1 MSATTYTRPESL
13 DQALGL
19 TVQDGATPL
28 AGGTDVVTRIH
39 RRKLTPEVL
48 VDLRGVLPAAIVD
61 EDGALRIGAG
71 ATIAAVAEH
80 AGIAERYAAL
90 SQASQQAA
98 SPQLRQVGTV
108 GGNLAQHVRCW
119 YYRHPDLRC
128 WLNGGDTCYA
138 QIGDHRKHG
147 LEPGDCISVAPSD
160 LAAALGALGA
170 SVELRS
176 GDGSR
181 SVPLLELYRRPSEEH
196 RSAVALRPG
205 ELIVAVELPRAPEV
219 SAYARAGERAAWSFA
234 LVGVAAARFAGG
246 ERHLVAIGVTNEPRA
261 LDPDDPL
268 RGLDGLEQTRWKRTL
283 LGALCE
289 RALAAVA

>member
-1 MSATTYTRPESL
+1 MSATYTRPDTL
-13 DQALGL
+13 DQALEL
-19 TVQDGATPL
+19 TGRDGTTTL
-28 AGGTDVVTRIH
+28 AGGTDIVPRIH
-39 RRKLTPEVL
+39 RRQLDPSVL
-48 VDLRGVLPAAIVD
+48 VDIRGVLPSGIVD

-71 ATIAAVAEH
+71 ATLAAIAEH
-80 AGIAERYAAL
+80 AGIAERYAVL
-90 SQASQQAA
+90 SEAAKAAA
-98 SPQLRQVGTV
+98 SPQLRHAGTV

-170 SVELRS
+170 AVELRS
-176 GDGSR
+176 AQGAR

-196 RSAVALRPG
+196 RSAVALLPG
-205 ELIVAVELPRAPEV
+205 ELIVAVELPRVPEA
-219 SAYARAGERAAWSFA
+219 SAYVRAGERAAWSFA
-234 LVGVAAARFAGG
+234 LAGVAAARFGGG

-289 RALAAVA
+289 RALAAVS